1 MIKTDICVIGG
12 GSGGLS
18 VAAGAVQMGASVVL
32 CEGGKMGGDCLN
44 YGCVPSKAMIEA
56 SRVMHQIG
64 KAKGFGID
72 VLQVDV
78 DYKKVQQHVK
88 NVIAKIEPHD
98 SVERFEGLDVKVIQH
113 HAEIVDRYTVKAGDQ
128 IIKAKYI
135 VLATGSRANIP
146 PIKGLDAVKYYTNEN
161 IFDLDKQPEHLLV
174 IGGGP
179 IGVEL
184 AQAHALLGS
193 KVTIIEVGEQ
203 ILAPVDSDAR
213 AVVLKEFNALD
224 ISVITSANILGIN
237 QNDEIINIHLA
248 DQIISGTHLLVAA
261 GRKPNIDNL
270 GLDTADIAHTQKG
283 VVTDSRLRT
292 NYKNIFAIGDIA
304 GPFQFT
310 HAAGYQASI
319 VIQNILFKLP
329 VKVNYKAFP
338 WNIYTTPEISHTGM
352 PISQAKEQGAKI
364 LEISYND
371 NDRAQAGLTANG
383 LVKVAV
389 DKKGYILGATIV
401 GENAGDLITQWT
413 IAINNKLK
421 IKAMASHIV
430 AYPSLNELNKRVAG
444 SYFTPTL
451 YSKKVK
457 KVVSVL
463 MKIFVKK
470 L

>member
-18 VAAGAVQMGASVVL
+18 VAAGAVQMGANVVL

-56 SRVMHQIG
+56 SRVMHQIT
-64 KAKGFGID
+64 KAKDFGID
-72 VLQVDV
+72 VVQAKV

-98 SVERFEGLDVKVIQH
+98 SVERFESLGVKVVQSN
-113 HAEIVDRYTVKAGDQ
+113 AELVDRYTVKAGDQ

-135 VLATGSRANIP
+135 VLATGSRASIP
-146 PIKGLDAVKYYTNEN
+146 LIKGLDSVKYYTNEN

-193 KVTIIEVGEQ
+193 KVTIIEVAKQ
-203 ILAPVDSDAR
+203 ILASVDDDAR
-213 AVVLKEFNALD
+213 AVVLKEFESLGMEVVTN
-224 ISVITSANILGIN
+224 ANIE
-237 QNDEIINIHLA
+237 QVDEIDNVINIFLGS
-248 DQIISGTHLLVAA
+248 QTISGTHLLVAA
-261 GRKPNIDNL
+261 GRKANIESL
-270 GLDTADIAHTQKG
+270 GLDTAGISHAQKG
-283 VVTDSRLRT
+283 VVTDNRLRT
-292 NYKNIFAIGDIA
+292 NYKNVFAIGDIA

-310 HAAGYQASI
+310 HAAGYQAGI

-329 VKVNYKAFP
+329 TKVNYKAFP
-338 WNIYTTPEISHTGM
+338 WSIYTTPEISQVGM
-352 PISQAKEQGAKI
+352 AIADAKNQGAKI
-364 LEISYND
+364 LEITYND
-371 NDRAQAGLTANG
+371 NDRAQAGLATNG
-383 LVKVAV
+383 LVKVAA

-413 IAINNKLK
+413 IAINNK

-430 AYPSLNELNKRVAG
+430 AYPSLSELNKRVAG

-451 YSKKVK
+451 YSEKVRK
-457 KVVSVL
+457 TVRIL
-463 MKIFVKK
+463 MKVFGKK
-470 L
+470 I